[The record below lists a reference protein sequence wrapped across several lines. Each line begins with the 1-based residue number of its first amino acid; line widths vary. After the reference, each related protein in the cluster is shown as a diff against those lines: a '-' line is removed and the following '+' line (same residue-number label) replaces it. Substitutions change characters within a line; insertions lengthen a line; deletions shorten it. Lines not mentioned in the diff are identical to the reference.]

1 MAKIKLSDI
10 QEELTKVG
18 WKVISEEYCNL
29 DSEMVFECDE
39 GHRVY
44 SSWKKIRT
52 NPKCPICQNNKLK
65 NQEQKIPQKKKD
77 DYVVLALDQ
86 ATYVTGWSVYINKK
100 LVRYGTFE
108 VDKEDEIVRDYEIKT
123 WLINMIENFKPDII
137 GLEGIQYQ
145 QYAGVTTFAT
155 LARLQGI
162 LMETIYELKIPYV
175 ICPTGTWRHHCGVKG
190 KTRADMKRSMQLLA
204 KQWYE
209 VSITSDEADAVG
221 IGKFVS
227 DTNSSKIQLEEWT

>member
-1 MAKIKLSDI
+1 M
-10 QEELTKVG
+10 
-18 WKVISEEYCNL
+18 
-29 DSEMVFECDE
+29 
-39 GHRVY
+39 
-44 SSWKKIRT
+44 
-52 NPKCPICQNNKLK
+52 
-65 NQEQKIPQKKKD
+65 
-77 DYVVLALDQ
+77 ALDQ
-86 ATYVTGWSVYINKK
+86 ATYVTGWSVYINKR

-108 VDKEDEIVRDYEIKT
+108 VTGEDEIVRDYEIKT
-123 WLINMIENFKPDII
+123 WLINMIENFQPDII

-190 KTRADMKRSMQLLA
+190 KTRTDMKRSMQLLA

-227 DTNSSKIQLEEWT
+227 DTNGGKIQLEEWT